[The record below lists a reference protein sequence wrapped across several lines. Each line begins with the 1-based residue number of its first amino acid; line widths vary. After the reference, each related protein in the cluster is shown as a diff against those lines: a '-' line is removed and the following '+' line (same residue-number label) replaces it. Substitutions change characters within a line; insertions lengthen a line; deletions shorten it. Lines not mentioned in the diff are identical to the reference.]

1 MFSALCIA
9 ACLAVLV
16 LASAG
21 GTVLSGAASFFYLKQ
36 TRAHTADVAN
46 KIFFL
51 RMLPLAA
58 GIAASLGLALP
69 AFLLLEPLATGEAVS
84 IHLLVLAALGLV
96 MLGGLVFRLVASL
109 RATRNQAGVWME
121 NSRAHHLANMPKIYV
136 VPEPIALLAVVGIF
150 KPRLFIS
157 VDVLQSLQPE
167 ELSAA
172 VQHELAHMDSFD
184 NLKHLAMKV
193 TQPPRWI
200 VKSLALDRV
209 WLNASE
215 VAADNGAL
223 RQGTS
228 ALDLASALVK
238 VAKISSRTVLPA
250 AVTASH
256 LIPNGTAAE
265 LPTRIMHL
273 RQCVEQHPSQ
283 PLQANS
289 AQWMIIPALG
299 MAAYVAI
306 LLFGLPI
313 VHDLIEALVR

>member
-1 MFSALCIA
+1 MYIALCIA

-16 LASAG
+16 LSSAIG
-21 GTVLSGAASFFYLKQ
+21 AALSGAASFIYLKQ
-36 TRAHTADVAN
+36 TREHTGDVAN
-46 KIFFL
+46 RIFFL
-51 RMLPLAA
+51 RMLPLIL
-58 GIAASLGLALP
+58 GTAASLGLALP
-69 AFLLLEPLATGEAVS
+69 AFLLLEPLATGEAIS
-84 IHLLVLAALGLV
+84 TRLLLLAALGLFI
-96 MLGGLVFRLVASL
+96 LGGLLLRLLASV
-109 RATRNQAGVWME
+109 RATRNHAEVWME
-121 NSRAHHLANMPKIYV
+121 NSRALHLPNMPQIYV
-136 VPEPIALLAVVGIF
+136 VQEPLALLAVVGIF
-150 KPRLFIS
+150 RPRLFIS
-157 VDVLQSLQPE
+157 ADVLRSLQPE

-223 RQGTS
+223 RHGTS

-238 VAKISSRTVLPA
+238 VAKISSRAVLPA
-250 AVTASH
+250 AVNASH
-256 LIPNGTAAE
+256 LIPHGTGAE

-273 RQCVEQHPSQ
+273 WQCVQQHPSQ
-283 PLQANS
+283 PLATNS
-289 AQWMIIPALG
+289 ARWMVIPLLG
-299 MAAYVAI
+299 ISAYVVT
-306 LLFGLPI
+306 LLFGLPL